1 MADNQLLTLD
11 SLVTDTSNQLMTL
24 DNLVDGSSDQLMTLD
39 NLTDSSDQLMT
50 LDSLVGGTTS
60 QPIRSQDYAD
70 STGNKWDIATDL
82 LAAQA
87 YDGLGL
93 IADIF
98 GADETAAE
106 YRADA
111 DRYQKMAASRPKPS
125 VSMSVTE
132 EVPKIVDQFSEGEI
146 LEGISNSAELVH
158 SLMVGVLP
166 SLGASAGGAAVGIL
180 AAPVLGTV
188 GVPAALTA
196 AVGMMAPGYLLS
208 SGSIYD
214 EAKEQGASEGAAKT
228 AAVGGGV
235 VVGAL
240 DRLGMSL
247 WLKGIT
253 DKLGKKAA
261 IDTVSNITGI
271 SKKATEEAL
280 KTAAE
285 NTTKGSIKKTF
296 SEFGKG
302 AAASTAGKEVVKG
315 LVQGTKKG
323 AVAEGLTEAGQEV
336 VQIASAAVAGDKT
349 ADAVSAESG
358 KRIIDALAMGIA
370 SGPFVGVAQGAT
382 APIRKEAHRKAV
394 EMEQLNDRLA
404 KATTDYEKELILGE
418 RTALTE
424 GRRTRTGLEEEQ
436 PGVDFGPKF
445 AELGKLEKEFND
457 INKVEGKNPVHT
469 KRKRAKLKRE
479 FGESEKGKR
488 RTELKKELRFK
499 KEGYGGMLK
508 KLVSR
513 STSALESFANRTPVA
528 REIIN
533 SLNNVV
539 NNTNQRVG
547 QFSTIKT
554 QILDGIRRDK
564 KLPFQKSIDSEV
576 NQKLFDILFR
586 GDVAVTDDST
596 ILQAAQRIRESL
608 LNPIHKMLVDAGS
621 NMGYEENYL
630 PAVIKNF
637 GIGPGRK
644 NRRQDFIN
652 ILDSNGIDGEAYLER
667 AMENEGLYH
676 PDDSFAELAIDQK
689 TESEATTLGLE
700 LPRQLPR
707 EVYEELAD
715 KGFLETDVEK
725 LLNRYI
731 VTTGRNLEAKDFVN
745 KYNPAIQE
753 FLDNGLLQDSE
764 ARYLKKIV
772 DGVQNRYNNIKDKR
786 WKNLY
791 KFVLTGT
798 YILTLGLSAIPSLV
812 EPILVLSRVS
822 PKNALWGAFKALK
835 VTGRK
840 GIRSFRPKF
849 DRSKDEL
856 ALGSLMQTADM
867 ALNDAIRDIGDT
879 TISKTVTDK
888 FFRLNLLA
896 QVTQFS
902 RNIAFQAGRLQIR
915 DDIKTLE
922 RERETGDV
930 TGESTNARKRLLEL
944 GLINTVARS
953 KDVTPVQEEISNW
966 ANSVELDPEQVQAE
980 PEIITKAL
988 GKLVN
993 EIIMTPDAVNKP
1005 LWMSDPRLAPVAQ
1018 LKGFATV
1025 FGNTI
1030 GMKLYKDVFLPMQK
1044 GRVPAEDIAKNA
1056 MVFTLLMTAI
1066 MGTQAL
1072 KDAIRYGDDESPFDK
1087 LEGYEKFWYALRQ
1100 SQIFGY
1106 GGIIYE
1112 ALDSEKYGSSPI
1124 EYLLGPWSSIAS
1136 RTGTGAFK
1144 GVMDN
1149 DPKKVAKAL
1158 ANLLPDLPYAP
1169 ARTIAK
1175 NIIDD

>member
-1 MADNQLLTLD
+1 MADFSETITLEDLKNTSSKPMLD
-11 SLVTDTSNQLMTL
+11 SSVNFSETITPEELGLP
-24 DNLVDGSSDQLMTLD
+24 
-39 NLTDSSDQLMT
+39 
-50 LDSLVGGTTS
+50 TTEAGVMP
-60 QPIRSQDYAD
+60 QFATSQDYAD
-70 STGNKWDIATDL
+70 STGNKWDIATDQ

-208 SGSIYD
+208 SGAIYD

-302 AAASTAGKEVVKG
+302 ASVATASKEVVKG
-315 LVQGTKKG
+315 IVKSPLVQATKKG

-533 SLNNVV
+533 SLNNIV

-586 GDVAVTDDST
+586 GDVAVTDDPA

-637 GIGPGRK
+637 GLGPGRK
-644 NRRQDFIN
+644 KRRQEFID
-652 ILDSNGIDGEAYLER
+652 ILNEYRDKDNPNGIDGEAYLER

-707 EVYEELAD
+707 EIYEELAD

-812 EPILVLSRVS
+812 EPVLVLSRVS

-953 KDVTPVQEEISNW
+953 KDVTPVQQEISNW
-966 ANSVELDPEQVQAE
+966 ANSIELDPEQVQAE

-1100 SQIFGY
+1100 SQLFGY
-1106 GGIIYE
+1106 GGIIYD

-1136 RTGTGAFK
+1136 RTATDLASG
-1144 GVMDN
+1144 
-1149 DPKKVAKAL
+1149 DPKRVAKGL

>member
-1 MADNQLLTLD
+1 M
-11 SLVTDTSNQLMTL
+11 V
-24 DNLVDGSSDQLMTLD
+24 
-39 NLTDSSDQLMT
+39 NLTSTITIEELKNISPISKSNDIGENISSSIITPEELG
-50 LDSLVGGTTS
+50 LPTTEAGVMP
-60 QPIRSQDYAD
+60 QFATSQDYAD
-70 STGNKWDIATDL
+70 STGNKLDIATDNL
-82 LAAQA
+82 KANFN
-87 YDGLGL
+87 DTIGL

-98 GADETAAE
+98 GADEAAAE

-111 DRYQKMAASRPKPS
+111 DRYEKMAASRPKPS

-132 EVPKIVDQFSEGEI
+132 EIPKIVDQFSEGEI
-146 LEGISNSAELVH
+146 LEGISNSAELAH
-158 SLMVGVLP
+158 SVMVGILP
-166 SLGASAGGAAVGIL
+166 SLGASVGGAAVGIL
-180 AAPVLGTV
+180 SAPVLGTV
-188 GVPAALTA
+188 GIPAALTT

-214 EAKEQGASEGAAKT
+214 EAKEQGASEGAAKI

-240 DRLGMSL
+240 DRLGMSF

-253 DKLGKKAA
+253 DKLGKKVA

-271 SKKATEEAL
+271 SKKTTEEAL
-280 KTAAE
+280 KTAVE
-285 NTTKGSIKKTF
+285 NTTKSNIKKTF

-302 AAASTAGKEVVKG
+302 AAAATASKEVVKG

-323 AVAEGLTEAGQEV
+323 SISEGLTEAGQEV

-637 GIGPGRK
+637 GLGPGRK

>member
-1 MADNQLLTLD
+1 M
-11 SLVTDTSNQLMTL
+11 V
-24 DNLVDGSSDQLMTLD
+24 
-39 NLTDSSDQLMT
+39 NLTSTITIEELKNISPISKSNDIGENISSSIITPEELG
-50 LDSLVGGTTS
+50 LPTTEAGVMP
-60 QPIRSQDYAD
+60 QFATSQDYAD
-70 STGNKWDIATDL
+70 STGNKLDIATDNL
-82 LAAQA
+82 KANFN
-87 YDGLGL
+87 DTIGL

-98 GADETAAE
+98 GADEAAAE

-111 DRYQKMAASRPKPS
+111 DRYEKMAASRPKPS

-132 EVPKIVDQFSEGEI
+132 EIPKIVDQFSEGEI
-146 LEGISNSAELVH
+146 LEGISNSAELAH
-158 SLMVGVLP
+158 SVMVGILP
-166 SLGASAGGAAVGIL
+166 SLGASVGGAAVGIL
-180 AAPVLGTV
+180 SAPVLGTV
-188 GVPAALTA
+188 GIPAALTT

-214 EAKEQGASEGAAKT
+214 EAKEQGASEGAAKI

-240 DRLGMSL
+240 DRLGMSF

-253 DKLGKKAA
+253 DKLGKKVA

-271 SKKATEEAL
+271 SKKTTEEAL
-280 KTAAE
+280 KTAVE
-285 NTTKGSIKKTF
+285 NTTKSNIKKTF

-302 AAASTAGKEVVKG
+302 AAAATASKEVVKG

-586 GDVAVTDDST
+586 GDVAVTDDPA
-596 ILQAAQRIRESL
+596 ILQAAQKIRESL

-637 GIGPGRK
+637 GLGPGRK

-731 VTTGRNLEAKDFVN
+731 VTTGRNLEAKAFVN

-812 EPILVLSRVS
+812 EPVLVLSRVS

-953 KDVTPVQEEISNW
+953 KDVTPVQQEISNW

-1005 LWMSDPRLAPVAQ
+1005 LWMSDPRFAPVAQ

>member
-1 MADNQLLTLD
+1 MADFSETITLEDLKNTSSMPMLD
-11 SLVTDTSNQLMTL
+11 SSVNFSETITPEELGLP
-24 DNLVDGSSDQLMTLD
+24 
-39 NLTDSSDQLMT
+39 
-50 LDSLVGGTTS
+50 TTEAGVMP
-60 QPIRSQDYAD
+60 QFATSQDYAD
-70 STGNKWDIATDL
+70 STGNKWDIATDQ

-146 LEGISNSAELVH
+146 LEGISNSAELAH

-271 SKKATEEAL
+271 SKKTTEEAL

-302 AAASTAGKEVVKG
+302 ASVATASKEVVKG
-315 LVQGTKKG
+315 IVKSPLVQGTKKG

-370 SGPFVGVAQGAT
+370 SGPFVGVAQAAT

-479 FGESEKGKR
+479 FNESEKGKR
-488 RTELKKELRFK
+488 RTKLKKELRFK

-533 SLNNVV
+533 SLNNIV

-586 GDVAVTDDST
+586 GDVAVTDDPA

-637 GIGPGRK
+637 GLGPGRK
-644 NRRQDFIN
+644 KRRQEFID
-652 ILDSNGIDGEAYLER
+652 ILNEYRDKDNPNGIDGEAYLER

-707 EVYEELAD
+707 ELYEQLAD

-835 VTGRK
+835 VSGRK
-840 GIRSFRPKF
+840 GIRAFRPKF

-1044 GRVPAEDIAKNA
+1044 GRVPAGDIAKNA

-1100 SQIFGY
+1100 SQLFGY
-1106 GGIIYE
+1106 GGIIYD

-1136 RTGTGAFK
+1136 RTATDLASG
-1144 GVMDN
+1144 
-1149 DPKKVAKAL
+1149 DPKRVAKGL

>member
-1 MADNQLLTLD
+1 
-11 SLVTDTSNQLMTL
+11 
-24 DNLVDGSSDQLMTLD
+24 
-39 NLTDSSDQLMT
+39 
-50 LDSLVGGTTS
+50 
-60 QPIRSQDYAD
+60 
-70 STGNKWDIATDL
+70 
-82 LAAQA
+82 
-87 YDGLGL
+87 
-93 IADIF
+93 
-98 GADETAAE
+98 
-106 YRADA
+106 
-111 DRYQKMAASRPKPS
+111 
-125 VSMSVTE
+125 
-132 EVPKIVDQFSEGEI
+132 
-146 LEGISNSAELVH
+146 
-158 SLMVGVLP
+158 
-166 SLGASAGGAAVGIL
+166 
-180 AAPVLGTV
+180 
-188 GVPAALTA
+188 
-196 AVGMMAPGYLLS
+196 
-208 SGSIYD
+208 
-214 EAKEQGASEGAAKT
+214 
-228 AAVGGGV
+228 
-235 VVGAL
+235 
-240 DRLGMSL
+240 
-247 WLKGIT
+247 
-253 DKLGKKAA
+253 
-261 IDTVSNITGI
+261 
-271 SKKATEEAL
+271 
-280 KTAAE
+280 
-285 NTTKGSIKKTF
+285 
-296 SEFGKG
+296 
-302 AAASTAGKEVVKG
+302 
-315 LVQGTKKG
+315 
-323 AVAEGLTEAGQEV
+323 
-336 VQIASAAVAGDKT
+336 
-349 ADAVSAESG
+349 
-358 KRIIDALAMGIA
+358 
-370 SGPFVGVAQGAT
+370 
-382 APIRKEAHRKAV
+382 
-394 EMEQLNDRLA
+394 
-404 KATTDYEKELILGE
+404 
-418 RTALTE
+418 
-424 GRRTRTGLEEEQ
+424 
-436 PGVDFGPKF
+436 
-445 AELGKLEKEFND
+445 
-457 INKVEGKNPVHT
+457 
-469 KRKRAKLKRE
+469 
-479 FGESEKGKR
+479 
-488 RTELKKELRFK
+488 
-499 KEGYGGMLK
+499 
-508 KLVSR
+508 
-513 STSALESFANRTPVA
+513 
-528 REIIN
+528 
-533 SLNNVV
+533 
-539 NNTNQRVG
+539 
-547 QFSTIKT
+547 
-554 QILDGIRRDK
+554 
-564 KLPFQKSIDSEV
+564 
-576 NQKLFDILFR
+576 
-586 GDVAVTDDST
+586 
-596 ILQAAQRIRESL
+596 
-608 LNPIHKMLVDAGS
+608 
-621 NMGYEENYL
+621 
-630 PAVIKNF
+630 
-637 GIGPGRK
+637 
-644 NRRQDFIN
+644 
-652 ILDSNGIDGEAYLER
+652 
-667 AMENEGLYH
+667 MENEGLYH

-915 DDIKTLE
+915 DDIKILE
-922 RERETGDV
+922 KERETGDV

-1005 LWMSDPRLAPVAQ
+1005 LWMSDPRFAPVAQ

-1136 RTGTGAFK
+1136 RTATDLASG
-1144 GVMDN
+1144 
-1149 DPKKVAKAL
+1149 DPKRVAKGL

>member
-1 MADNQLLTLD
+1 MADFSETITLEDLKNTSSMPMLD
-11 SLVTDTSNQLMTL
+11 SSVNFSETITPEELGLP
-24 DNLVDGSSDQLMTLD
+24 
-39 NLTDSSDQLMT
+39 
-50 LDSLVGGTTS
+50 TTEAGVMP
-60 QPIRSQDYAD
+60 QFATSQDYAD
-70 STGNKWDIATDL
+70 STGNKWDIATDQ

-146 LEGISNSAELVH
+146 LEGISNSAELAH

-271 SKKATEEAL
+271 SKKTTEAL

-302 AAASTAGKEVVKG
+302 ASVATASKEVVKG
-315 LVQGTKKG
+315 IVKSPLVQGTKKG

-370 SGPFVGVAQGAT
+370 SGPFVGVAQAAT

-479 FGESEKGKR
+479 FNESEKGKR
-488 RTELKKELRFK
+488 RTKLKKELRFK

-533 SLNNVV
+533 SLNNIV

-586 GDVAVTDDST
+586 GDVAVTDDPA

-637 GIGPGRK
+637 GLGPGRK
-644 NRRQDFIN
+644 KRRQEFID
-652 ILDSNGIDGEAYLER
+652 ILNEYRDKDNPNGIDGEAYLER

-707 EVYEELAD
+707 ELYEQLAD

-835 VTGRK
+835 VSGRK
-840 GIRSFRPKF
+840 GIRAFRPKF

-1044 GRVPAEDIAKNA
+1044 GRVPAGDIAKNA

-1100 SQIFGY
+1100 SQLFGY
-1106 GGIIYE
+1106 GGIIYD

-1136 RTGTGAFK
+1136 RTATDLASG
-1144 GVMDN
+1144 
-1149 DPKKVAKAL
+1149 DPKRVAKGL

>member
-1 MADNQLLTLD
+1 M
-11 SLVTDTSNQLMTL
+11 V
-24 DNLVDGSSDQLMTLD
+24 
-39 NLTDSSDQLMT
+39 NLTSTITIEELKNISPISKSNDIGENISSSIITPEELG
-50 LDSLVGGTTS
+50 LPTTEAGVMP
-60 QPIRSQDYAD
+60 QFATSQDYAD
-70 STGNKWDIATDL
+70 STGYKLDIATDNL
-82 LAAQA
+82 KANFN
-87 YDGLGL
+87 DTIGL

-98 GADETAAE
+98 GADEAAAE

-111 DRYQKMAASRPKPS
+111 DRYEKMAASRPKPS

-132 EVPKIVDQFSEGEI
+132 EIPKIVDQFSEGEI
-146 LEGISNSAELVH
+146 LEGISNSAELAH
-158 SLMVGVLP
+158 SVMVGILP
-166 SLGASAGGAAVGIL
+166 SLGASVGGAAVGIL
-180 AAPVLGTV
+180 SAPVLGTV
-188 GVPAALTA
+188 GIPAALTT

-533 SLNNVV
+533 SLNNIV

-586 GDVAVTDDST
+586 GDVAVTDDPA
-596 ILQAAQRIRESL
+596 ILQAAQKIRESL

-637 GIGPGRK
+637 GLGPGRK

-812 EPILVLSRVS
+812 EPVLVLSRVS

-835 VTGRK
+835 VSGRK
-840 GIRSFRPKF
+840 GIRAFRPKF

-953 KDVTPVQEEISNW
+953 KDVTPVQQEISNW
-966 ANSVELDPEQVQAE
+966 ANSIELDPEQVQAE

-1044 GRVPAEDIAKNA
+1044 GRVPAGDIAKNA

-1100 SQIFGY
+1100 SQLFGY
-1106 GGIIYE
+1106 GGIIYD